1 MRLDR
6 LDLLAYGHFDE
17 RRLDFAPGARLHVVY
32 GPNEA
37 GKSTTLAA
45 VVDLL
50 YGFKAKDH
58 PYTFKHPKPLL
69 GGRVSAADGRTLE
82 FLRMRARQGAGLLTP
97 DQSASL
103 PDDALAPFLLG
114 VTKEEFERLH
124 ALDNPRLKS
133 GGREMLDPA
142 SDIGRKLFAAGAGL
156 EDLHRVEKALAADVE
171 RLGENIGGRG
181 QKHQAL
187 KAAAA
192 DFEAAD
198 KDLKAAVLKH
208 GELEKARRRLET
220 AETAAA
226 EARAALESLRE
237 EKARLERA
245 QRVRPLLAELDRR
258 REALGGRG
266 DLPSLPESLADDW
279 RAAETGIATAT
290 AALRRAEAAETE
302 ALEELAALAA
312 PGPYLGQAKAIEALA
327 EQAGEYQKDGA
338 DLPRR
343 EAERRVKHDDLQAAL
358 RGLGLADLTAA
369 DVSFAAVESCLP
381 GAVARKSARDL
392 STRRQKAGEALTTA
406 RRTLEIAERNAAAAE
421 KALTA
426 LGPVVA
432 AGEAEALAAK
442 AGELADAPTKLEAV
456 KALAS
461 EAQFDADAALADL
474 AALGLW
480 RGDAAE
486 LAALTLPDAA
496 AVEARDHALKEFVQL
511 ETRLSAEQ
519 TRLEA
524 DKDKAQA
531 AIDAAEAVGAPPSQ
545 AAVEAARRHRDHGV
559 SLLAAGAAAE
569 AGAGAGAGASLVAD
583 YARGRDLIAAVTA
596 AVREA
601 DQLADRR
608 ATEAHRVEAYE
619 TALKNRAAA
628 TAALARLAAERRAL
642 DDRRTAADEA
652 WRAAWAPVT
661 AAAPPR
667 MRDWLTA
674 RGRALELSR
683 KADKAAAQLTAA
695 ETRAGQWRDLWRA
708 AALAL
713 GVDDESGGGDA
724 ALAVVTKQRLADLQR
739 QADRRLDL
747 VKRRD
752 EAVAAAAVALQDLTA
767 AQERRLALDA
777 AWAALT
783 PQLGQSADLSDTG
796 LEAALDLW
804 EAAEAA
810 VKHLRELDRRIDG
823 MRRDRAGFETR
834 IEELRALLE
843 RAGVASP
850 ADPAAALAAA
860 RRGLA
865 DDRQRETVREQK
877 MLAAA
882 KARQATAAAAQALR
896 DAAAVAEALRAAHGL
911 SADDDVL
918 ALCAAAA
925 ALSRLN
931 AAGEGRGEADL
942 RAQAAALDGDAAA
955 ARLATLDAEQAQ
967 AQAAYDHALTE
978 RGEAKSGWER
988 LQQDGGAEAL
998 ARRRGDA
1005 ARRAG
1010 LAAAELMQVKA
1021 AQFLLRRAVE
1031 RYREANQDPLL
1042 GRASALFAAAAGA
1055 LPGGDPIAGLESLVG
1070 DDGRPTLHVRRRS
1083 GAALAV
1089 AGLSEGTGDQLFLAL
1104 RLAALEQRTQAGR
1117 PLPFIVDDV
1126 FQTFDDDRTA
1136 ACLALLAELGRRVQ
1150 IIVFTHHRH
1159 VVRAAEQAAAGAADV
1174 IDLSATPAPPD

>member
-6 LDLLAYGHFDE
+6 LDLLAYGHFDG
-17 RRLDFAPGARLHVVY
+17 RTINFAPDARLHVVY

-45 VVDLL
+45 IVDLL

-69 GGRVSAADGRTLE
+69 GGRVSAADGQALE
-82 FLRMRARQGAGLLTP
+82 FLRMRVRQGAGLLTP
-97 DQSASL
+97 DQSAAL

-124 ALDNPRLKS
+124 ALDHSRLKS
-133 GGREMLDPA
+133 GGREMLDA
-142 SDIGRKLFAAGAGL
+142 NSDIGRKLFAAGAGL

-208 GELEKARRRLET
+208 GELEKARRRLTE
-220 AETAAA
+220 A
-226 EARAALESLRE
+226 EASVAASRAALESLRE
-237 EKARLERA
+237 ERARLERA

-266 DLPSLPESLADDW
+266 DTPSLPESLADDW
-279 RAAETGIATAT
+279 RAAETNIATAA
-290 AALRRAEAAETE
+290 AALRRAEAAEAET
-302 ALEELAALAA
+302 LEELAALAA

-343 EAERRVKHDDLQAAL
+343 EAERRIKHDDLQTAL
-358 RGLGLADLTAA
+358 RGLGLADLTTADLSCAA
-369 DVSFAAVESCLP
+369 AESRLP

-392 STRRQKAGEALTTA
+392 STRRQKAGEALATA
-406 RRTLEIAERNAAAAE
+406 RRGLEIAERNAAAAE
-421 KALTA
+421 KALAA
-426 LGPVVA
+426 LGPA
-432 AGEAEALAAK
+432 LEAGEAEALAAK
-442 AGELADAPTKLEAV
+442 AGELADAPTKLDGAA
-456 KALAS
+456 ALAGD
-461 EAQFDADAALADL
+461 AQRDADAALADL
-474 AALGLW
+474 WSLGLW
-480 RGDAAE
+480 RGDAAD
-486 LAALTLPDAA
+486 LAALTPPDTA
-496 AVEARDHALKEFVQL
+496 AVEARDHALKEFAQL
-511 ETRLSAEQ
+511 ETRLTAER
-519 TRLEA
+519 TRLET
-524 DKDKAQA
+524 DKDDAQA

-545 AAVEAARRHRDHGV
+545 AAVDAARRHRDHGV

-569 AGAGAGAGASLVAD
+569 AGPRADRVAD
-583 YARGRDLIAAVTA
+583 YAQGRDLVDAVTA
-596 AVREA
+596 AVRDA

-608 ATEAHRVEAYE
+608 TAEARRVEAYE
-619 TALKNRAAA
+619 TALKDRNAAA
-628 TAALARLAAERRAL
+628 AALSRLAVERRAL
-642 DDRRTAADEA
+642 DEARRAADEA

-661 AAAPPR
+661 AAAPTR
-667 MRDWLTA
+667 MRGWLTA
-674 RGRALELSR
+674 RGRALDLSR
-683 KADKAAAQLTAA
+683 KADKAAAELAAA
-695 ETRAGQWRDLWRA
+695 ETRAGRWRDLWRA

-713 GVDDESGGGDA
+713 GLDDDSGGSDA
-724 ALAVVTKQRLADLQR
+724 ALAALTK
-739 QADRRLDL
+739 RRLDDARQQAQRRRDL
-747 VKRRD
+747 IQRRD
-752 EAVAAAAVALQDLTA
+752 EAAAATAVALQDLTA
-767 AQERRLALDA
+767 AQDRRHALDA
-777 AWAALT
+777 EWAALT
-783 PQLGQSADLSDTG
+783 PQLGQSADLSDAG
-796 LEAALDLW
+796 LETALDLW
-804 EAAEAA
+804 EAVETALRD
-810 VKHLRELDRRIDG
+810 LRELDRRIDG
-823 MRRDRAGFETR
+823 MRRDRAGFEAR
-834 IEELRALLE
+834 IEELRALLNE
-843 RAGVASP
+843 AGGDSP

-860 RRGLA
+860 RRGLE

-877 MLAAA
+877 KLAAA
-882 KARQATAAAAQALR
+882 KARKATTAAAQTLR
-896 DAAAVAEALRAAHGL
+896 DAEARSQTLRAAHGL
-911 SADDDVL
+911 TPDDDVL

-942 RAQAAALDGDAAA
+942 REQAAALDGDAAA

-988 LQQDGGAEAL
+988 LRQDGGAEAL
-998 ARRRGDA
+998 ARRRGEA

-1055 LPGGDPIAGLESLVG
+1055 LPGNDPIAGLESLVG
-1070 DDGRPTLHVRRRS
+1070 DDGRPTLHVRRRG

-1089 AGLSEGTGDQLFLAL
+1089 SGLSEGTADQLFLAL
-1104 RLAALEQRTQAGR
+1104 RLAALERRADAGR
-1117 PLPFIVDDV
+1117 PPPFIVDDV
-1126 FQTFDDDRTA
+1126 FQTSDDARTEG
-1136 ACLALLAELGRRVQ
+1136 CLALLAELGRRAQ

-1159 VVRAAEQAAAGAADV
+1159 VVRAAEQAAAGAVDV
-1174 IDLSATPAPPD
+1174 IDLSATPA

>member
-6 LDLLAYGHFDE
+6 LDLLAYGHFNG
-17 RRLDFAPGARLHVVY
+17 RSINFAPAARLHVVY

-45 VVDLL
+45 IVDLL

-69 GGRVSAADGRTLE
+69 GGRVSAADGRALD
-82 FLRMRARQGAGLLTP
+82 FARARIRQGAGLLTP
-97 DQSASL
+97 DQSAPL

-133 GGREMLDPA
+133 GGREMLDPS

-192 DFEAAD
+192 EFDAANSA
-198 KDLKAAVLKH
+198 LNAAVLKTSV
-208 GELEKARRRLET
+208 LDKARRRLAD
-220 AETAAA
+220 AEAAA
-226 EARAALESLRE
+226 VAARAALERLRE

-245 QRVRPLLAELDRR
+245 QRIRPLLAELDRR
-258 REALGGRG
+258 REALGGRADIP
-266 DLPSLPESLADDW
+266 DLPEALTEKW
-279 RAAETGIATAT
+279 RAAETNIATAA
-290 AALRRAEAAETE
+290 AALRRAEATEAE
-302 ALEELAALAA
+302 ALEELAALPAS
-312 PGPYLGQAKAIEALA
+312 GPYLGQAKAIEGLA
-327 EQAGEYQKDGA
+327 AKVGEYLKDGA

-358 RGLGLADLTAA
+358 RDLGLAGL
-369 DVSFAAVESCLP
+369 SFAAVESRLP
-381 GAVARKSARDL
+381 SAVARKSARDL

-406 RRTLEIAERNAAAAE
+406 RRGLEIAERHAAAAE
-421 KALTA
+421 KALAA

-442 AGELADAPTKLEAV
+442 AGELADAPTKLEAA
-456 KALAS
+456 KALARD
-461 EAQFDADAALADL
+461 AQFDADAALADL

-480 RGDAAE
+480 RGDAAD
-486 LAALTLPDAA
+486 LAALTAPDAA
-496 AVEARDHALKEFVQL
+496 AVEARDHDLKEFAQL
-511 ETRLSAEQ
+511 DARLATDQ
-519 TRLEA
+519 TRLTTARDE
-524 DKDKAQA
+524 AQA
-531 AIDAAEAVGAPPSQ
+531 AIDAAEAVGTPPSQ
-545 AAVEAARRHRDHGV
+545 AAVDAARRRRDHGV
-559 SLLAAGAAAE
+559 SLLAAGVGGE
-569 AGAGAGAGASLVAD
+569 AGPRADLIAD
-583 YARGRDLIAAVTA
+583 YAQGRDLVAAVTA

-608 ATEAHRVEAYE
+608 TADARRVEAYE

-628 TAALARLAAERRAL
+628 AAALARLAADRQAL
-642 DDRRTAADEA
+642 ETARRTADEA
-652 WRAAWAPVT
+652 WRAAWGPVT
-661 AAAPPR
+661 AVDPRR
-667 MRDWLTA
+667 MRGWQTA
-674 RGRALELSR
+674 RVRALDLSR
-683 KADKAAAQLTAA
+683 KADKAAAELAA
-695 ETRAGQWRDLWRA
+695 AQARAGQWRDLWRA

-713 GVDDESGGGDA
+713 GLDDQSGGADVALA
-724 ALAVVTKQRLADLQR
+724 ALTKQRLDDARQQAQR
-739 QADRRLDL
+739 RRDL
-747 VKRRD
+747 VQRRD
-752 EAVAAAAVALQDLTA
+752 ETAAAAASALMDLTA
-767 AQERRLALDA
+767 AQERRHALDA
-777 AWAALT
+777 EWATLT
-783 PQLGQSADLSDTG
+783 PQLGQSADLSDAG
-796 LEAALDLW
+796 LDAALDLW

-810 VKHLRELDRRIDG
+810 VKDLRELDRRIDG
-823 MRRDRAGFETR
+823 MRRDRAGFETS
-834 IEELRALLE
+834 IEELRALLAQ
-843 RAGVASP
+843 AGVASP
-850 ADPAAALAAA
+850 TDPAAALAAA
-860 RRGLA
+860 RQGLEE
-865 DDRQRETVREQK
+865 DRQRETVREQK
-877 MLAAA
+877 ELATA

-896 DAAAVAEALRAAHGL
+896 AAETAAEALRAAHGL
-911 SADDDVL
+911 GPDDDVL

-925 ALSRLN
+925 ARDRLN

-942 RAQAAALDGDAAA
+942 RAQAALLDGDAAA
-955 ARLATLDAEQAQ
+955 ARLATLAAEQTQ
-967 AQAAYDHALTE
+967 AQAAYDHALIE
-978 RGEAKSGWER
+978 RGEAKSGWEQ

-998 ARRRGDA
+998 AVRRGAA
-1005 ARRAG
+1005 ARHAG
-1010 LAAAELMQVKA
+1010 QAAAELIQVKA

-1042 GRASALFAAAAGA
+1042 SRASSLFAAAAGA

-1070 DDGRPTLHVRRRS
+1070 EDGRPTLHVRRLS

-1089 AGLSEGTGDQLFLAL
+1089 SGLSEGTGDQLFLAL
-1104 RLAALEQRTQAGR
+1104 RLAALEQRAQAGR

-1136 ACLALLAELGRRVQ
+1136 ACLALLAELGRRAQ

-1174 IDLSATPAPPD
+1174 IDLSATPA

>member
-6 LDLLAYGHFDE
+6 LDLLAYGHFKE
-17 RRLDFAPGARLHVVY
+17 RTINFAPDARLHVVY

-50 YGFKAKDH
+50 YGFKTKNH
-58 PYTFKHPKPLL
+58 PYTFHFNKPKL
-69 GGRVSAADGRTLE
+69 GGRISAGGRSLE
-82 FLRMRARQGAGLLTP
+82 FARARLGQGAGLLTP
-97 DQSASL
+97 DQSAAL

-133 GGREMLDPA
+133 GGREMLDPS

-198 KDLKAAVLKH
+198 KDFKAAVLKH
-208 GELEKARRRLET
+208 SELEKARRRLTE
-220 AETAAA
+220 AETSV
-226 EARAALESLRE
+226 EASRALLESLRE
-237 EKARLERA
+237 ERARLERA

-258 REALGGRG
+258 REALDGRA
-266 DLPSLPESLADDW
+266 DPPSLPESLADDW
-279 RAAETGIATAT
+279 RGAETAIATTA
-290 AALRRAEAAETE
+290 AALRRAEAAEAE

-312 PGPYLGQAKAIEALA
+312 PGPYLALAKAIEALA

-343 EAERRVKHDDLQAAL
+343 EAERRVKHDDLHAAL

-369 DVSFAAVESCLP
+369 DVSFAAVESRLP
-381 GAVARKSARDL
+381 GSVARKSARDL
-392 STRRQKAGEALTTA
+392 STRRQKAGDALTTA
-406 RRTLEIAERNAAAAE
+406 RRGLETAERNAAAAE
-421 KALTA
+421 KALAA
-426 LGPVVA
+426 LGPVVE

-442 AGELADAPTKLEAV
+442 AGELADAPTKLDGAA
-456 KALAS
+456 ALAGD
-461 EAQFDADAALADL
+461 AQRDADAALVDL
-474 AALGLW
+474 WSLGLW
-480 RGDAAE
+480 RGDAAA
-486 LAALTLPDAA
+486 LAALTPPDAA
-496 AVEARDHALKEFVQL
+496 AVEARDHALKEFAQL
-511 ETRLSAEQ
+511 ETRLTAEQ
-519 TRLEA
+519 TRQEA

-531 AIDAAEAVGAPPSQ
+531 AVDAAEAVGAPPSQ
-545 AAVEAARRHRDHGV
+545 AAVDAARRRRDDGV
-559 SLLAAGAAAE
+559 ALLAAGADADAH
-569 AGAGAGAGASLVAD
+569 LVAD
-583 YARGRDLIAAVTA
+583 YAQGRNLVDAVTA
-596 AVREA
+596 AVRDA

-608 ATEAHRVEAYE
+608 TADARRVEAYE
-619 TALKNRAAA
+619 TALKDHNAAA
-628 TAALARLAAERRAL
+628 AALVRLAAERQAL
-642 DDRRTAADEA
+642 DAARRVADEA
-652 WRAAWAPVT
+652 WRAAWAPV
-661 AAAPPR
+661 AAADPRR
-667 MRDWLTA
+667 MRDWLAA
-674 RGRALELSR
+674 RSRALDLSR
-683 KADKAAAQLTAA
+683 KADKAAAELAA
-695 ETRAGQWRDLWRA
+695 AQTRAGHWRDLWRA

-713 GVDDESGGGDA
+713 GLDDECGGADA
-724 ALAVVTKQRLADLQR
+724 ALAALTK
-739 QADRRLDL
+739 RRLDDARQQAQRRRDL
-747 VKRRD
+747 VQRRD
-752 EAVAAAAVALQDLTA
+752 EAAATAATALMELTA
-767 AQERRLALDA
+767 AQERRHALDA

-783 PQLGQSADLSDTG
+783 PQLGQSADLSDAG

-810 VKHLRELDRRIDG
+810 LKALRELDRRIDG
-823 MRRDRAGFETR
+823 MRRDRAGFEAR
-834 IEELRALLE
+834 IEELRALL
-843 RAGVASP
+843 AQTGVDSP

-860 RRGLA
+860 RQGLEE
-865 DDRQRETVREQK
+865 DRQRETVRAQK
-877 MLAAA
+877 KLATA

-896 DAAAVAEALRAAHGL
+896 DAETAAEALRAAHGL
-911 SADDDVL
+911 TPDDDVL

-931 AAGEGRGEADL
+931 VAGEGRSEADL
-942 RAQAAALDGDAAA
+942 RGQAAALDGDAAA
-955 ARLATLDAEQAQ
+955 ARLATLDAEQAR

-978 RGEAKSGWER
+978 RGEAKSGWEQ
-988 LQQDGGAEAL
+988 LQHDGGAEAL
-998 ARRRGDA
+998 TRRRNDA

-1089 AGLSEGTGDQLFLAL
+1089 SGLSEGTGDQLFLAL
-1104 RLAALEQRTQAGR
+1104 RLAALEQRADAGR
-1117 PLPFIVDDV
+1117 PLPFIADDV
-1126 FQTFDDDRTA
+1126 FQTFDDARTA
-1136 ACLALLAELGRRVQ
+1136 ACLALLAELGRRAQ

-1159 VVRAAEQAAAGAADV
+1159 VVQAAEQAAAGAADV
-1174 IDLSATPAPPD
+1174 IDLSATPA

>member
-6 LDLLAYGHFDE
+6 LDLLAYGHFDG
-17 RRLDFAPGARLHVVY
+17 RRLEFAPDARLHVVY

-69 GGRVSAADGRTLE
+69 GGRVGAADGRTLE
-82 FLRMRARQGAGLLTP
+82 FLRMRVRQGAGLLTP
-97 DQSASL
+97 DQSAAL

-156 EDLHRVEKALAADVE
+156 EDLHRAEQALAEAVE

-226 EARAALESLRE
+226 EARAALERLRE
-237 EKARLERA
+237 EKTRLERI

-258 REALGGRG
+258 REGLGGRG

-279 RAAETGIATAT
+279 RAAETNIATAA
-290 AALRRAEAAETE
+290 AALRRAEAAEAE
-302 ALEELAALAA
+302 AIEELAALAA

-327 EQAGEYQKDGA
+327 AQAGEYQKDGA

-358 RGLGLADLTAA
+358 RGLGLADLTAT
-369 DVSFAAVESCLP
+369 DMSCAAVESRLP

-392 STRRQKAGEALTTA
+392 SARRQKAGDALATA
-406 RRTLEIAERNAAAAE
+406 RRGLETAERNAAAAE
-421 KALTA
+421 KALAA

-456 KALAS
+456 KALARD
-461 EAQFDADAALADL
+461 AQFDADAALADL

-480 RGDAAE
+480 RGDAAA
-486 LAALTLPDAA
+486 LAALTTPDAA
-496 AVEARDHALKEFVQL
+496 PVEARDHALKEFAQL
-511 ETRLSAEQ
+511 EARLTAAQ
-519 TRLEA
+519 TRLET
-524 DKDKAQA
+524 DKDDAQA
-531 AIDAAEAVGAPPSQ
+531 AIDAADAVGAPPSQ
-545 AAVEAARRHRDHGV
+545 AAVDAARRHRDRGV
-559 SLLAAGAAAE
+559 SLLAAGA
-569 AGAGAGAGASLVAD
+569 GADAHLVAD
-583 YARGRDLIAAVTA
+583 YAQGRDLVEAVTA
-596 AVREA
+596 AVRDA

-608 ATEAHRVEAYE
+608 ATEARRVEAYE

-628 TAALARLAAERRAL
+628 TAALVRLAAERRAL
-642 DDRRTAADEA
+642 DDGRAAADVA

-661 AAAPPR
+661 AAAPAQ
-667 MRDWLTA
+667 MRGWLTA
-674 RGRALELSR
+674 RGRALDLSR
-683 KADKAAAQLTAA
+683 KADKAAAELAAA
-695 ETRAGQWRDLWRA
+695 ETRAGRWRDLWRA

-713 GVDDESGGGDA
+713 GLDDESGGSDA
-724 ALAVVTKQRLADLQR
+724 ALAALTK
-739 QADRRLDL
+739 RRLDDARQQAQRRRDL
-747 VKRRD
+747 VQRRD
-752 EAVAAAAVALQDLTA
+752 EAAAAAAVALQDLTA
-767 AQERRLALDA
+767 AQDRRHALDA
-777 AWAALT
+777 DWAALT
-783 PQLGQSADLSDTG
+783 PQLGQSADLSDAG

-804 EAAEAA
+804 ETAEAA
-810 VKHLRELDRRIDG
+810 VKDLRELDRRIDG

-834 IEELRALLE
+834 MEELRALLE
-843 RAGVASP
+843 QAGVASP
-850 ADPAAALAAA
+850 ADPAAALAAV
-860 RRGLA
+860 RQGLD

-877 MLAAA
+877 KLAAA
-882 KARQATAAAAQALR
+882 KAHKATAAAAKALG
-896 DAAAVAEALRAAHGL
+896 DAEAQSQTLRAAHGL
-911 SADDDVL
+911 SAEDDVL

-931 AAGEGRGEADL
+931 TAGEGRGETDL

-978 RGEAKSGWER
+978 RGEAKSGWEQ

-998 ARRRGDA
+998 ARRRGEA

-1104 RLAALEQRTQAGR
+1104 RLAALEQRTDAGR

-1136 ACLALLAELGRRVQ
+1136 ACLALLAELGRRAQ

-1159 VVRAAEQAAAGAADV
+1159 VVRAAERAAAGAADV
-1174 IDLSATPAPPD
+1174 IDLSATPALPNSP